1 MTMVAV
7 VVLLLNDHLLKQA
20 HPGFVTGKLS
30 DVAGLVVAPPLLALL
45 FLGRADLPATL
56 LTGALFT
63 LVKTA
68 ETGAEAA
75 SHLWTLVAGPSRVL
89 ADPTDLLA
97 LPALALA
104 WWVRRRSLETDAPRW
119 RLLVVGPPALLAVVA
134 TSAAP
139 PTSPVAHAVYVD
151 GPRIVVTTGETTA
164 LASEDGGVTWS
175 DRRPARNRPPQTA
188 ACVPGLPERCY
199 RVIGGPAVAESDDG
213 GKTWRWSWKVSERGR
228 DRRARQYPGDDPA
241 DLRARSLAVQVRP
254 GGHLVVVANG
264 SGGILVREVS
274 GEWRLLGWPDMSAA
288 APVDPPGTDR
298 SGRPPETAGEP
309 LETDRPGEPLET
321 ERTVALV
328 LAVSVLLGAF
338 GAGLRRLHTAYTIS
352 AVLASGGLLYVLL
365 EGLDDR
371 LLFVGGSVGLL
382 ATLACVVL
390 AAAGGVRGG
399 AALVG
404 LGSAPL
410 VYGAVYLPFLGWVW
424 GVPDSYGVALAAAVV
439 MTLAVVGAGAALLR
453 RDARRALGGPDYSG
467 GPDYLGGSSTSR
479 PT

>member
-1 MTMVAV
+1 MRYTWLCHPVTVVAV

-119 RLLVVGPPALLAVVA
+119 RPLVVGPLALLAVVA

-139 PTSPVAHAVYVD
+139 PTSPVARAVYVD

-175 DRRPARNRPPQTA
+175 DWRSAHGRRNRPPQTA

-213 GKTWRWSWKVSERGR
+213 GKTWRWSWKLSERGR
-228 DRRARQYPGDDPA
+228 DQRARQYPGDDPA

-288 APVDPPGTDR
+288 APMDPPETER
-298 SGRPPETAGEP
+298 PGRPPETE
-309 LETDRPGEPLET
+309 RPGDLLET
-321 ERTVALV
+321 ERTVALF

-352 AVLASGGLLYVLL
+352 AVLASGGLLYALT

-371 LLFVGGSVGLL
+371 RLLVGGSVGLL

-390 AAAGGVRGG
+390 AAAGGVRGT
-399 AALVG
+399 AALVA

-424 GVPDSYGVALAAAVV
+424 GVPDSYGVALGAAVV
-439 MTLAVVGAGAALLR
+439 MTLGVVGAGAALLR
-453 RDARRALGGPDYSG
+453 RDARRALGEPDC
-467 GPDYLGGSSTSR
+467 
-479 PT
+479 